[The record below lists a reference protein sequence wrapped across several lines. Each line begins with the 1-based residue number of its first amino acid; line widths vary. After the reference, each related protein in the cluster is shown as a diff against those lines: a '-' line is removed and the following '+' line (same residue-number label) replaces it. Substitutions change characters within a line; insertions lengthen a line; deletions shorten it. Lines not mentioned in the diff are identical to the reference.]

1 MAVTPDALRKNL
13 ADLYSQPGVS
23 GSCLQTGG
31 LVMNHD
37 LPYSDERVGN
47 FAARVNHL
55 VSGYESV
62 DRPLWQICAGFENF
76 RLLILSRGNTRLSV
90 LLTPSA
96 DIDLVAARAT
106 RLLMELEMLPSPTG
120 TSANPP
126 VLASVG
132 TAQTLQAQS
141 ETSPMMKRAEFEK
154 IVTGLLSRVTGQ
166 AQAAKLIQRAMSKET
181 TPINGELKR
190 DDARRL
196 GLAILDYVPNRG
208 KRDALSS
215 EFLNT
220 FDS

>member
-13 ADLYSQPGVS
+13 ADLYSQSGVS
-23 GSCLQTGG
+23 GSCLQTGP

-37 LPYSDERVGN
+37 LPYSDERVAN

-55 VSGYESV
+55 VAGYESV

-90 LLTPSA
+90 LLTPTA
-96 DIDLVAARAT
+96 DIDLVSARAT
-106 RLLMELEMLPSPTG
+106 RLLMELEMLPTPTG
-120 TSANPP
+120 ATTAPP
-126 VLASVG
+126 VRASRPEAEPMA
-132 TAQTLQAQS
+132 AQGEAS
-141 ETSPMMKRAEFEK
+141 SMMKRAEFEK
-154 IVTGLLSRVTGQ
+154 LVTGLLSRVTGQ

-181 TPINGELKR
+181 APINGELKR
-190 DDARRL
+190 DDARRI

>member
-13 ADLYSQPGVS
+13 ADLYSHAGVS
-23 GSCLQTGG
+23 GSCLQTGS

-37 LPYSDERVGN
+37 LPYSDERVAN

-76 RLLILSRGNTRLSV
+76 RLLILSRGSTRLSV
-90 LLTPSA
+90 LLTPA
-96 DIDLVAARAT
+96 AEVDLVAARAT
-106 RLLMELEMLPSPTG
+106 RLLMELEMLPTP
-120 TSANPP
+120 TSATAAPP
-126 VLASVG
+126 VLAG
-132 TAQTLQAQS
+132 KPEAQPIQIEA
-141 ETSPMMKRAEFEK
+141 EGPPMMKRAEFEK

-190 DDARRL
+190 DDARRI

>member
-1 MAVTPDALRKNL
+1 MAVTPDTLRKNL

-23 GSCLQTGG
+23 GSCLQTGA

-37 LPYSDERVGN
+37 LPYSDERVAN

-62 DRPLWQICAGFENF
+62 DRALWQICAGFENY

-90 LLTPSA
+90 LLTPAA
-96 DIDLVAARAT
+96 DIDLVSARAT
-106 RLLMELEMLPSPTG
+106 RLLMELEMLPAPTN
-120 TSANPP
+120 SATPPP
-126 VLASVG
+126 VLA
-132 TAQTLQAQS
+132 TKAEAQS
-141 ETSPMMKRAEFEK
+141 IPQQEEGSPMMKRAEFEK

-190 DDARRL
+190 DDARRI

-220 FDS
+220 FNS